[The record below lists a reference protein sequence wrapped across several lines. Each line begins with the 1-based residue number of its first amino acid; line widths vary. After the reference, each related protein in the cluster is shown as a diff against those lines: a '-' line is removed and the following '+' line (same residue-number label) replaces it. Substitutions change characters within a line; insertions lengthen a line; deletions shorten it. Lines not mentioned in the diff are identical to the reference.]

1 MGKFDICYKF
11 IFVMY
16 MFVNATGIFDLGKYW
31 LTFLYLYSDI
41 KMSTIIFDFD
51 VKGNVLLFSY

>member
-1 MGKFDICYKF
+1 
-11 IFVMY
+11 MY
-16 MFVNATGIFDLGKYW
+16 MFVNATGIFDLGKYR